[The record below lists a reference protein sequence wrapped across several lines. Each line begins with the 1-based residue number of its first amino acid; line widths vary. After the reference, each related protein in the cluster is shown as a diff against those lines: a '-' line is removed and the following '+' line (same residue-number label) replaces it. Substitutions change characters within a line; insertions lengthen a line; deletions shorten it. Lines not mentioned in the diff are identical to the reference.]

1 LGKKYTKKQII
12 LIGITVLLVCVGLS
26 GCNQRSK
33 PLNTEETKF
42 VGTWVTDDDN
52 ALLDLGKN
60 VVFFSNRTMTSQ
72 LGLTGTYEVDA
83 GNYLIVN
90 ITRDGTK
97 TQHLFDY
104 EFYNNGTTLKVLSLN
119 TAKMYSYTK
128 Q

>member
-1 LGKKYTKKQII
+1 MGKKSTKKQII
-12 LIGITVLLVCVGLS
+12 QIGIIVLLVCVGLS
-26 GCNQRSK
+26 GCNQQSK
-33 PLNTEETKF
+33 PLNTEEAKF

-60 VVFFSNRTMTSQ
+60 VVFFSDRTMTSQ
-72 LGLTGTYEVDA
+72 LGFTGTYEVDP

-104 EFYNNGTTLKVLSLN
+104 GFSNNGTTLKVLSQK
-119 TAKMYSYTK
+119 TARMYSYTK